1 MINDGGMLPDD
12 PAAAAAVINRTI
24 EELVSLCPTQYLWAY
39 NRYKQ
44 PAGAG
49 TPDTPGTPGNDTEPA
64 TDQSIS

>member
-1 MINDGGMLPDD
+1 MLPDD

-24 EELVSLCPTQYLWAY
+24 EDLVGLCPTQYLWGY

-49 TPDTPGTPGNDTEPA
+49 TPDTPDTEGTDSEPA
-64 TDQSIS
+64 TDRSIS